1 MLLGHC
7 DSFFAPANAH
17 APCQIQSG
25 LLFPFR
31 SALAFASELI
41 VCGEYS
47 DTARG
52 RSFEPTTR
60 LLIGAFAPVRM
71 IAMDVQFV

>member
-1 MLLGHC
+1 MLTSPC
-7 DSFFAPANAH
+7 NSFLAPANAH
-17 APCQIQSG
+17 APSQIQSG

-31 SALAFASELI
+31 TSLAFASELI

-47 DTARG
+47 NTARV
-52 RSFEPTTR
+52 RRLEPTTR

-71 IAMDVQFV
+71 IAMHVQFE